1 MLFADV
7 VGFTDAA
14 ESLGPER
21 AYFIVT
27 GAMRIL
33 DEIARRHG
41 GAVDKFMSDSL
52 LAMFGFPAP
61 LADAASA
68 AAAAAVEMRE
78 EFRKYNVSLDV
89 PLRLVIGV
97 NTGAMVAGDVRGQ
110 VAREFNILG
119 DAVNVAARLKAKAP
133 YGHIYVGPD
142 TEAESRERFEY
153 HPLGTVALKGKAIE
167 VPIFDLIG
175 PRARPARAAGV
186 ADVPL
191 VGRTAELARLGAH
204 LTNLA
209 GGKGGTVLV
218 VGAPGIG
225 KSRLLA
231 EAELLPATAAVTTI
245 HAAGIVGGDE
255 GEARL
260 LATLLTAAESAGA
273 ATAAADAA
281 IAAAHATIERIAT
294 SVISALERRSAA
306 RPMFVLLDDVHRADP
321 ASLAWLPHLAD
332 RLADRPVLFVIAVR
346 PDADDAPDA
355 LQHTLAPML
364 VDQIGLTPLTLD
376 ESRRLIDAVADHPL
390 DEDSHELVLAYG
402 EGNPGRLVR
411 GVFFEPA
418 LRAERERAVIGRR
431 AGDTERRRATILF
444 ADITGFTSLTERAG
458 AERAFPIVVGCLQV
472 LDEITRKHGGNVEKL
487 IGDCV
492 MALFGFPE
500 AMEDAP
506 RVAVNAAIEMRR
518 GVRAY
523 SESLGPDTQ
532 LDVHIGIH
540 TGLAVAGDVAGPLIR
555 EFAVMGDPVSISD
568 ELKDLAPSGQIY
580 VGAEMWRATRDVFSY
595 REVPPAP
602 RKGGGVPLRVFE
614 LTSDQERLHR
624 ARIGTERRVFS
635 ALVGREHELAA
646 LRGAVAKLADGTGG
660 IVAIVGAAGLGKSRL
675 LREIATSPEAEAV
688 VWCEGRSVATGRH
701 LSFHAIVD
709 LCRSLIGIED
719 GDDEAQALGKLDATV
734 RGLLPDELE
743 DVLPFLAALLGL
755 PLDEAR
761 ATRLAGLHGD
771 AMEKLTLR
779 SVSQLLRATSDDRPV
794 VAVMDDLHWADQSSI
809 ELFESLLHLCEEHP
823 ILFVNV
829 CRLGY
834 ATTSD
839 RIRDYAR
846 KEHADRGFE
855 IELKPLDASAAR
867 SMLNNLFHQDDL
879 PRDTRQRIEEKAH
892 GNPFYIEEVV
902 RSLVDDGAVEYV
914 EGRFRATD
922 RITSV
927 TIPDSIHEVVMA
939 RVDALDVA
947 KRQLLQTVSVI
958 GASFHIEVLAGIVED
973 VTRLAGDIESL
984 LNAEFLV
991 RSASARDAEYDFKH
1005 PLIQEVTYESLLHTR
1020 REILHRKV
1028 AETMERVFPAD
1039 VAGYAGMLAYHYG
1052 KGGAGERA
1060 EEFLFRAGAEAAR
1073 AAAPSEALHFFEEAS
1088 KLYLAIHKDGG
1099 DPSKRALLERNI
1111 AEALYYR
1118 GRFLDAIDHFN
1129 VALRLLG
1136 DRVVEGRWQLVT
1148 SFARNLVAVL
1158 ARLYLPTFSRR
1169 PAAATARQCEIMDLR
1184 YARAEVT
1191 VTAQPTRHL
1200 VDSMDT
1206 IAYLQRIDARTVP
1219 GAARFYA
1226 GAAAL
1231 FAFGGISFDV
1241 ARRLSKRARAL
1252 VQPSAAD
1259 DYIYERAMHFTYRVL
1274 EGDWSDEH
1282 EISGDRIVE
1291 SVRNGQLWGPTT
1303 YLGLLAEKRLHRGD
1317 FAGTRACVTEI
1328 DRIWDLFQYD
1338 LAKTNFYYLHTL
1350 LPLEEGDYARAS
1362 ESADA
1367 YYDENPEDL
1376 LHILALSAK
1385 AKAATE
1391 LGALDAAEETL
1402 GRCAEIMVRSA
1413 PVPPFHGSAY
1423 HRTRLLVDV
1432 VRLEAAVAAGDE
1444 AAVKRWRAQARKSA
1458 RTAQGSA
1465 AKVAWRR
1472 TEVLRLA
1479 ARYRGLIG
1487 QHRRARRLFQRSLE
1501 YGEKLGARPELARTW
1516 ATVGHWLGRDGGTL
1530 RGLDGAAYVAR
1541 ARAAFEDLGLQTDLA
1556 RLNAS

>member
-1 MLFADV
+1 
-7 VGFTDAA
+7 
-14 ESLGPER
+14 
-21 AYFIVT
+21 
-27 GAMRIL
+27 
-33 DEIARRHG
+33 
-41 GAVDKFMSDSL
+41 DSL

-61 LADAASA
+61 LADAASS

-231 EAELLPATAAVTTI
+231 EAELLPAAAGLPTI
-245 HAAGIVGGDE
+245 HAAGIAGGDE

-260 LATLLTAAESAGA
+260 LATLLTASVGDDGA
-273 ATAAADAA
+273 SDAAAAA
-281 IAAAHATIERIAT
+281 ERTIEHIAGR
-294 SVISALERRSAA
+294 VITALERRSAVQ
-306 RPMFVLLDDVHRADP
+306 PIVVLLDDVHRADP

-332 RLADRPVLFVIAVR
+332 RLAERPVLFVIAVR

-364 VDQIGLTPLTLD
+364 IDQIVLAPLSLD
-376 ESRRLIDAVADHPL
+376 ESRRLIDAVADEPL
-390 DEDSHELVLAYG
+390 SEDARELVLAYG

-444 ADITGFTSLTERAG
+444 ADITGFTTLTEKAG

-472 LDEITRKHGGNVEKL
+472 LDEIARKHGGNVEKL

-523 SESLGPDTQ
+523 SESLGPDTK

-580 VGAEMWRATRDVFSY
+580 VGAEMWRATREVFSY

-635 ALVGREHELAA
+635 ALVGRESELAA

-660 IVAIVGAAGLGKSRL
+660 IVTIVGAAGLGKSRL
-675 LREIATSPEAEAV
+675 LREIATSEAADV

-719 GDDEAQALGKLDATV
+719 GDDEAQTLGKLDATV

-809 ELFESLLHLCEEHP
+809 ELLESLLRLCEEHP
-823 ILFVNV
+823 ILFVNL
-829 CRLGY
+829 CRSGY

-839 RIRDYAR
+839 RIRDHAR
-846 KEHADRGFE
+846 TEHAERSFE
-855 IELKPLDASAAR
+855 IALKPLDASAAR

-922 RITSV
+922 KITSV

-947 KRQLLQTVSVI
+947 KRALLQTVSVI
-958 GASFHIEVLAGIVED
+958 GASFHVEVLAGIVED
-973 VTRLAGDIESL
+973 VTRLADDIESL
-984 LNAEFLV
+984 LNGEFLV

-1005 PLIQEVTYESLLHTR
+1005 PLIQEVTYESLLHAR

-1028 AETMERVFPAD
+1028 AETMERVFPDD

-1060 EEFLFRAGAEAAR
+1060 EAFLFRAGAEAAR

-1088 KLYLAIHKDGG
+1088 KLYLEIHKDGG

-1136 DRVVEGRWQLVT
+1136 DRVVEGRWQLGT

-1259 DYIYERAMHFTYRVL
+1259 DY
-1274 EGDWSDEH
+1274 
-1282 EISGDRIVE
+1282 
-1291 SVRNGQLWGPTT
+1291 
-1303 YLGLLAEKRLHRGD
+1303 
-1317 FAGTRACVTEI
+1317 
-1328 DRIWDLFQYD
+1328 
-1338 LAKTNFYYLHTL
+1338 
-1350 LPLEEGDYARAS
+1350 
-1362 ESADA
+1362 
-1367 YYDENPEDL
+1367 
-1376 LHILALSAK
+1376 
-1385 AKAATE
+1385 
-1391 LGALDAAEETL
+1391 
-1402 GRCAEIMVRSA
+1402 
-1413 PVPPFHGSAY
+1413 
-1423 HRTRLLVDV
+1423 
-1432 VRLEAAVAAGDE
+1432 
-1444 AAVKRWRAQARKSA
+1444 
-1458 RTAQGSA
+1458 
-1465 AKVAWRR
+1465 
-1472 TEVLRLA
+1472 
-1479 ARYRGLIG
+1479 
-1487 QHRRARRLFQRSLE
+1487 
-1501 YGEKLGARPELARTW
+1501 
-1516 ATVGHWLGRDGGTL
+1516 
-1530 RGLDGAAYVAR
+1530 
-1541 ARAAFEDLGLQTDLA
+1541 
-1556 RLNAS
+1556 